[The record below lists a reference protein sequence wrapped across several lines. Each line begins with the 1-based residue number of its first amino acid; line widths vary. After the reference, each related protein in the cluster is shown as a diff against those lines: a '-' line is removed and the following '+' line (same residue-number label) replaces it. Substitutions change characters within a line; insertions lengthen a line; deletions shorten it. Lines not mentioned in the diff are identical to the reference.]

1 MEEMTKHP
9 NIRHNTITLAQH
21 LKGDNFH
28 TVWEEL
34 VNVNLM
40 VIQRFQKK
48 IRGWKVITD
57 IKVFEIDS
65 NLTRRRRSDNRNFH
79 LNQYPIVKLK
89 PIATL
94 KTLPLRNR
102 RQNSD
107 KRFHEEL
114 LKKEKSKQTKHEEKG
129 RKR

>member
-1 MEEMTKHP
+1 MTKHP
-9 NIRHNTITLAQH
+9 NIMHNTIILAQN
-21 LKGDNFH
+21 LKGGNFVH
-28 TVWEEL
+28 IVWDKL
-34 VNVNLM
+34 VNVDLM
-40 VIQRFQKK
+40 VIQQFQKK

-79 LNQYPIVKLK
+79 LNRDPIIKLK

-94 KTLPLRNR
+94 KILPLRNC

-114 LKKEKSKQTKHEEKG
+114 LKKEKSKQTKQEEKG